1 MIKVRSLNV
10 SASHLFENVIAIL
23 FALRAITYIWLA
35 FASDIYSPVYADIV
49 MYLRY
54 FTIIAGLAYI
64 VFKQKGFDAKKLTLT
79 IPVIY
84 YYLMLVF
91 NTYGGYQGSYIH
103 EVISIVCFLLM
114 NNKMKQKTFNI
125 FYRLILVTN
134 AISIVLYVLYM
145 VHIRMG
151 FISVPFY
158 NNGVLSS
165 YYQKFLIFAIVD
177 GGYSMPRLCGIF
189 NEPGALGTV
198 CALLFA
204 LTYQKSSLREK
215 AILLMATLFTM
226 SLAGFVLIIAYMVI
240 LLAQK
245 SWKYAAIVLALIAFF
260 FMIPQIDWGNEEI
273 NRFAKRFA
281 ITTQGL
287 AGDDRTSL
295 AVGFDEEYQ
304 NLLHSSE
311 AFFGKGATYTA
322 DSGASSYKNLI
333 MQFGILGFGIYL
345 ILWLYAA
352 LKESKGN
359 RECVVFLL
367 VFLISIYQRPVT
379 IVNSYG
385 YMLVFGGFCWYNGL
399 TMHEKKLTTEDAL
412 LHELIS
418 Q

>member
-158 NNGVLSS
+158 NN
-165 YYQKFLIFAIVD
+165 
-177 GGYSMPRLCGIF
+177 GIF